1 MTKPS
6 LGVDPLLPRTAAGEA
21 EIDQLRQ
28 TLNQGHY
35 LRAGR
40 PAGHVLWQGIHRTD
54 TESGCP
60 ELVAVLC
67 RGGAAKRLKERDN
80 HIGWDAVTCAN
91 RLKLI
96 VQLRRFYVID
106 SARRPNLASQCLAL
120 SLRTLRHALRG
131 LTDTRNPKAV
141 RHPFSAML
149 TLIVYGLIGGARDVK
164 AIWQKCAPLD
174 QNQRRAIGLTRRN
187 PETGL
192 LTMPGYGA
200 LNDIVNRIDPVELA
214 RVLNAW
220 LTENS
225 ELLPKSLALDGKSI
239 GAKGRL
245 GGIVTLCFQATG
257 QPLAQRTYSGK
268 KDDCELPVAQRLLDK
283 DAAARL
289 EGALVT
295 GDALDAR
302 KKRHASSP
310 AMAATGRWRTRSTGS
325 ATPACGRKTPRVRAR
340 KPAEARCSP
349 C

>member
-106 SARRPNLASQCLAL
+106 STRRPNLASQCLAL
-120 SLRTLRHALRG
+120 SLRILGDEFEARHGFRPLPAESFHDPDEHTGTLYKATNWQPLGFTKGFKRHRRDFYQDTGKPKHLWIRPLKKDALA
-131 LTDTRNPKAV
+131 L
-141 RHPFSAML
+141 L
-149 TLIVYGLIGGARDVK
+149 AR
-164 AIWQKCAPLD
+164 P
-174 QNQRRAIGLTRRN
+174 
-187 PETGL
+187 GL
-192 LTMPGYGA
+192 LPPA
-200 LNDIVNRIDPVELA
+200 H
-214 RVLNAW
+214 
-220 LTENS
+220 
-225 ELLPKSLALDGKSI
+225 
-239 GAKGRL
+239 
-245 GGIVTLCFQATG
+245 QAGT
-257 QPLAQRTYSGK
+257 
-268 KDDCELPVAQRLLDK
+268 
-283 DAAARL
+283 
-289 EGALVT
+289 
-295 GDALDAR
+295 
-302 KKRHASSP
+302 
-310 AMAATGRWRTRSTGS
+310 TGS
-325 ATPACGRKTPRVRAR
+325 ATPACGRKTPRVRSR